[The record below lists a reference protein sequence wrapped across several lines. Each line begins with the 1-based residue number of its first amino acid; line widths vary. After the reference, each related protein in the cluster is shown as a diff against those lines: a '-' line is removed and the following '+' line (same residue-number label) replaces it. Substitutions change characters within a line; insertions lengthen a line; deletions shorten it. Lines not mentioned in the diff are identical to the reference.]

1 MPPARFL
8 GLAMIEHDFQV
19 LSKRF
24 RLSGWYSSRPG
35 RRMSGDDSNQ
45 VTELATSSSHL
56 CISWHDYA
64 SRNGVCILGVRFCT
78 GAQPLSIRS
87 SLDYAEPPSV
97 DQMLEHPHSLYTMPR
112 TMWPA
117 VESGAL
123 EGGRVSGART
133 GLCCVEFAEL
143 DGLAGDLELYV
154 LAYAM
159 MSFVSR
165 SNENVQNEQI
175 WEEILWA
182 AAIQFGR

>member
-35 RRMSGDDSNQ
+35 RRMSVGDSNQ

-56 CISWHDYA
+56 CISWRDYA
-64 SRNGVCILGVRFCT
+64 SRNGVCILGLRFCT
-78 GAQPLSIRS
+78 GDQPLSIGS

-123 EGGRVSGART
+123 EGGKASGART

-143 DGLAGDLELYV
+143 DGLAGELELYV

-159 MSFVSR
+159 ISFVSR
-165 SNENVQNEQI
+165 SNENVQNEHI
-175 WEEILWA
+175 WEEVLWA
-182 AAIQFGR
+182 AASQFGR